1 VALVASAT
9 AAIYPCCGTGKKC
22 EEERKFMSEPVHVTD
37 DTFDAEVIQ
46 SAMPAIVDF
55 WAVWCGPC
63 RMIAPILEEIA
74 EEYDG
79 QLKVAKLDVDQN
91 PQVATQFG
99 VMSIPTMILF
109 KDGEAVERLIGYM
122 SKEKL
127 MEKITPH
134 L

>member
-1 VALVASAT
+1 
-9 AAIYPCCGTGKKC
+9 
-22 EEERKFMSEPVHVTD
+22 MSEPTHVTD
-37 DTFDAEVIQ
+37 DTFEAEVIQ
-46 SAMPAIVDF
+46 SDTPAIVDF
-55 WAVWCGPC
+55 WAPWCAPC
-63 RMIAPILEEIA
+63 LMIAPILEEIA
-74 EEYDG
+74 ADYDG

-122 SKEKL
+122 PKERL
-127 MEKITPH
+127 LEKITPH

>member
-1 VALVASAT
+1 
-9 AAIYPCCGTGKKC
+9 
-22 EEERKFMSEPVHVTD
+22 MSEPTHVTD
-37 DTFDAEVIQ
+37 DTFEAEVIQ
-46 SAMPAIVDF
+46 SDMPAIVDF
-55 WAVWCGPC
+55 WAPWCGPC
-63 RMIAPILEEIA
+63 HMIAPILEEIA
-74 EEYDG
+74 ADYNG

-122 SKEKL
+122 PKERL
-127 MEKITPH
+127 LEKITPH

>member
-1 VALVASAT
+1 
-9 AAIYPCCGTGKKC
+9 
-22 EEERKFMSEPVHVTD
+22 MSEPVHITD
-37 DTFDAEVIQ
+37 DTFEAEVIQ
-46 SAMPAIVDF
+46 SDMPAIIDF
-55 WAVWCGPC
+55 WAAWCGPC
-63 RMIAPILEEIA
+63 RMIAPILKEIA

-109 KDGEAVERLIGYM
+109 KDGEAVERLVGYM
-122 SKEKL
+122 PKERL
-127 MEKITPH
+127 LEKIKPH

>member
-1 VALVASAT
+1 
-9 AAIYPCCGTGKKC
+9 
-22 EEERKFMSEPVHVTD
+22 MSEPTRVTD
-37 DTFDAEVIQ
+37 DTFEAEVIQ
-46 SAMPAIVDF
+46 SDMPAIVDF
-55 WAVWCGPC
+55 WAPWCGPC

-74 EEYDG
+74 ADYDG

-109 KDGEAVERLIGYM
+109 RDGEAVERLIGYM
-122 SKEKL
+122 PKERL
-127 MEKITPH
+127 LEKITPH